1 MKKVAFILA
10 SFCMILSLNL
20 SAQQQRGGQRM
31 DPEARMKQTLETL
44 KKELTLND
52 DQTKKIETILKDTQK
67 KREGMFQN
75 NQGGDREK
83 MRADMQ
89 KMQNDEDAAIKKEL
103 TEEQSKKYVA
113 WQEKRQKEMQERM
126 QQMQGGRQ
134 GQGQGQGQGRQ
145 R

>member
-1 MKKVAFILA
+1 
-10 SFCMILSLNL
+10 
-20 SAQQQRGGQRM
+20 M

-67 KREGMFQN
+67 KREGMMQN
-75 NQGGDREK
+75 GQGRGDWEK

-103 TEEQSKKYVA
+103 TEEQSKKYAA